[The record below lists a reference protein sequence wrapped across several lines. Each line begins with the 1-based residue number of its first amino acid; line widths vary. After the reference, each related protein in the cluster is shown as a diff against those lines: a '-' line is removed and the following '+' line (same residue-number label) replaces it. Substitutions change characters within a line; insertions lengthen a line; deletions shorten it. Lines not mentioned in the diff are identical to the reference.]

1 MAFARSIT
9 TIGGLTLVS
18 RVCGFV
24 RDMLMAATL
33 GAGPIGDAFLVAFKF
48 PNLFRRL
55 FAEGAFNA
63 AFIPLFAGKLAE
75 GGREAA
81 RAFAEEAQAV
91 LTVALVVFVALVM
104 IFMPWAMY
112 VFAPGFASDP
122 AKFDLA
128 VDLTRITMPFL
139 AFISLVSLQGA
150 VMNAIERF
158 AVAAS
163 TPTILN
169 LVMIAALLGWPLI
182 AHEPVHV
189 LAWSVTIAGVAEMLW
204 LMLALERAGMGLRWR
219 RPRLS
224 PAMKRLLIL
233 MAPVTFGAGVYQ
245 VNVMLDVVF
254 ASFLPTGAI
263 SFLYYAD
270 RVAQLPLG
278 VIGIAVGTALLP
290 RISRQIRTGLEAE
303 SIADQ
308 NRAMEGALL
317 LTLPSAVAL
326 AVAAVPITAVLF
338 ARGAFG
344 IHETTAT
351 AAALAAFSVG
361 LPAQVLVKVLSPGF
375 YAREDTSTPVKIAF
389 AAMLLNAAVALSLMP
404 FIAHVGIAVA
414 TSVAGW
420 FNAGILGW
428 ILHRRGHFV
437 ADSRL
442 KDRLVRIVGATVVMG
457 LVVALLD
464 WWLASAF
471 AGSLLAR
478 LAALCVVI
486 AAGLASFGVAA
497 LAFRA
502 AHISEVKALLK
513 R

>member
-1 MAFARSIT
+1 MAFARAIT

-18 RVCGFV
+18 RVLGFA

-33 GAGPIGDAFLVAFKF
+33 GAGPVGDAFLVAFKF

-63 AFIPLFAGKLAE
+63 AFIPLFAGRLAE
-75 GGREAA
+75 GGRESA

-91 LTVALVVFVALVM
+91 LAVALVLFVAAVT
-104 IFMPWAMY
+104 IGMPWAMY
-112 VFAPGFASDP
+112 AFAPGFAADP

-150 VMNAIERF
+150 VLNAIERF

-163 TPTILN
+163 APTVLN
-169 LVMIAALLGWPLI
+169 MIMIAALLGWPLV
-182 AHEPVHV
+182 AVEPVHV
-189 LAWSVTIAGVAEMLW
+189 LAWSVTLAGVVEMLW
-204 LMLALERAGMGLRWR
+204 LMLALEKAGMGLRWR
-219 RPRLS
+219 RPKLS
-224 PAMKRLLIL
+224 PAIKRLLVL

-263 SFLYYAD
+263 SYLYYAD

-278 VIGIAVGTALLP
+278 VIGIAIGTALLP
-290 RISRQIRTGLEAE
+290 RISRQIRTGREAE

-317 LTLPSAVAL
+317 LTLPAAAAL
-326 AVAAVPITAVLF
+326 AIAAVPITAVLF
-338 ARGAFG
+338 GRGAFG
-344 IHETTAT
+344 MDETRAT
-351 AAALAAFSVG
+351 AAALAAFAAG
-361 LPAQVLVKVLSPGF
+361 LPAQVLVKVLAPGF
-375 YAREDTSTPVKIAF
+375 YAREDTATPVKIAVF
-389 AAMLLNAAVALSLMP
+389 AMLLNAAVALSLMP

-420 FNAGILGW
+420 FNALMLW
-428 ILHRRGHFV
+428 RMLHRRGHFV
-437 ADSRL
+437 VDRRL
-442 KDRLVRIVGATVVMG
+442 KERTLRIIGATILMGAAVG
-457 LVVALLD
+457 LVDAAL
-464 WWLASAF
+464 APSF
-471 AGSLLAR
+471 AGSLGLR
-478 LAALCVVI
+478 LAALAAVI
-486 AAGLASFGVAA
+486 AAGLAAFGIAA
-497 LAFRA
+497 LALGA
-502 AHISEVKALLK
+502 AKPAEVRMLLK

>member
-1 MAFARSIT
+1 MAFARAIT

-18 RVCGFV
+18 RVLGFA

-33 GAGPIGDAFLVAFKF
+33 GAGGVGDAFLVAFKF

-91 LTVALVVFVALVM
+91 LAVVLVLFVALIM
-104 IFMPWAMY
+104 ITMPWAMY

-128 VDLTRITMPFL
+128 VHLTRITMPFL

-150 VMNAIERF
+150 VLNAIERF

-169 LVMIAALLGWPLI
+169 LVMIAALLGWPLV
-182 AHEPVHV
+182 AEAPAHV
-189 LAWSVTIAGVAEMLW
+189 LAWSVTVAGVAEMLW
-204 LMLALERAGMGLRWR
+204 LMLALEQAGMGLRWR
-219 RPRLS
+219 RPRIS
-224 PAMKRLLIL
+224 PAIKRLLVL
-233 MAPVTFGAGVYQ
+233 MAPVTLGAGVYQ

-290 RISRQIRTGLEAE
+290 RISRQIRTGKESE

-317 LTLPSAVAL
+317 LTLPAAAAL

-338 ARGAFG
+338 GRGAFG
-344 IHETTAT
+344 VHETTAT
-351 AAALAAFSVG
+351 AAALAAFAAG
-361 LPAQVLVKVLSPGF
+361 LPAQVLVKVLAPGF
-375 YAREDTSTPVKIAF
+375 YAREDTATPVKIAV
-389 AAMLLNAAVALSLMP
+389 AAMILNAAVALSSMP
-404 FIAHVGIAVA
+404 FIAHVGIAAA

-420 FNAGILGW
+420 FNALMLW
-428 ILHRRGHFV
+428 RILHRRGHFT
-437 ADSRL
+437 ADARL
-442 KDRLVRIVGATVVMG
+442 KARAVRIVGATLVMAAA
-457 LVVALLD
+457 VAGAD
-464 WWLASAF
+464 AALAPAF
-471 AGSLLAR
+471 AGMLGARLVALAVVIAVGLAAFFAAALVLGATRPAEVRKLLAR
-478 LAALCVVI
+478 
-486 AAGLASFGVAA
+486 
-497 LAFRA
+497 
-502 AHISEVKALLK
+502 
-513 R
+513 

>member
-1 MAFARSIT
+1 MAFARAIT

-18 RVCGFV
+18 RVCGFA
-24 RDMLMAATL
+24 RDMLMAAVL
-33 GAGPIGDAFLVAFKF
+33 GAGGVGDAFLVAFKF

-63 AFIPLFAGKLAE
+63 AFVPLFAGKLHD

-81 RAFAEEAQAV
+81 RAFAEEAQAM
-91 LTVALVVFVALVM
+91 LSVALVAFVAITMLA
-104 IFMPWAMY
+104 MPWAMY

-139 AFISLVSLQGA
+139 AFISIVSLQGA
-150 VMNAIERF
+150 VMNAIEKF

-169 LVMIAALLGWPLI
+169 IFMIAALLLWPYF
-182 AHEPVHV
+182 ADAPVHV
-189 LAWSVTIAGVAEMLW
+189 LAWSVTLAGVAEALW

-224 PAMKRLLIL
+224 PAIRRLLVL

-245 VNVMLDVVF
+245 VNVLLDVVF

-278 VIGIAVGTALLP
+278 VIGVAVGTALLP
-290 RISRQIRTGLEAE
+290 RISRQIRAGQEAQ

-308 NRAMEGALL
+308 NRAIEGAIL
-317 LTLPSAVAL
+317 LTLPAAIAL
-326 AVAAVPITAVLF
+326 AVAAIPITAVLF
-338 ARGAFG
+338 GRGRFG
-344 IHETTAT
+344 GDEIGAT
-351 AAALAAFSVG
+351 AAALAAFAAG

-375 YAREDTSTPVKIAF
+375 YAREDTKTPVKIALG
-389 AAMLLNAAVALSLMP
+389 AMILNAAVALSLMP
-404 FIAHVGIAVA
+404 FIAHVGIAIA

-420 FNAGILGW
+420 FNAMMLGRV
-428 ILHRRGHFV
+428 LMKRGHFA

-442 KDRLVRIVGATVVMG
+442 RARLVRIVGASIAMG
-457 LVVALLD
+457 LVVAVAD
-464 WWLASAF
+464 QMLAA
-471 AGSLLAR
+471 AWTGSLLMRVGA
-478 LAALCVVI
+478 LAIVI

-497 LAFRA
+497 LAFGATRPA
-502 AHISEVKALLK
+502 EVKSLMK

>member
-1 MAFARSIT
+1 MAFARAIT

-18 RVCGFV
+18 RVCGFA

-33 GAGPIGDAFLVAFKF
+33 GAGPVGDAFLVAFKF

-63 AFIPLFAGKLAE
+63 AFIPLFAGKLTE
-75 GGREAA
+75 GGRAAA
-81 RAFAEEAQAV
+81 RSFAEEAQAV
-91 LTVALVVFVALVM
+91 LAVTLVVFVGVVM

-112 VFAPGFASDP
+112 AFAPGFSSDP

-150 VMNAIERF
+150 VMNAIEKF

-169 LVMIAALLGWPLI
+169 LVMIAALLWWPVF

-189 LAWSVTIAGVAEMLW
+189 LAWSVTIAGVLEMLW
-204 LMLALERAGMGLRWR
+204 LMFALERAGIGLRWR
-219 RPRLS
+219 TPSLS
-224 PAMKRLLIL
+224 PAIKRLLVL

-290 RISRQIRTGLEAE
+290 RISRQIRTGKEAE
-303 SIADQ
+303 IG
-308 NRAMEGALL
+308 R
-317 LTLPSAVAL
+317 
-326 AVAAVPITAVLF
+326 
-338 ARGAFG
+338 
-344 IHETTAT
+344 
-351 AAALAAFSVG
+351 
-361 LPAQVLVKVLSPGF
+361 
-375 YAREDTSTPVKIAF
+375 
-389 AAMLLNAAVALSLMP
+389 
-404 FIAHVGIAVA
+404 AHV
-414 TSVAGW
+414 
-420 FNAGILGW
+420 
-428 ILHRRGHFV
+428 
-437 ADSRL
+437 
-442 KDRLVRIVGATVVMG
+442 
-457 LVVALLD
+457 
-464 WWLASAF
+464 
-471 AGSLLAR
+471 
-478 LAALCVVI
+478 
-486 AAGLASFGVAA
+486 
-497 LAFRA
+497 
-502 AHISEVKALLK
+502 
-513 R
+513 

>member
-1 MAFARSIT
+1 MAFARAIT

-18 RVCGFV
+18 RVCGFA

-33 GAGPIGDAFLVAFKF
+33 GAGGVGDAFLVAFKF

-63 AFIPLFAGKLAE
+63 AFVPLFAGKLAE

-91 LTVALVVFVALVM
+91 LAVTLVAFVALVM
-104 IFMPWAMY
+104 IAMPWAMY
-112 VFAPGFASDP
+112 VFAPGFANDP

-150 VMNAIERF
+150 VLNAIERF

-169 LVMIAALLGWPLI
+169 LFMIAGLLAWPLV
-182 AHEPVHV
+182 ADAPAPV

-204 LMLALERAGMGLRWR
+204 LMLALEQAGMGLRWR

-224 PAMKRLLIL
+224 PAIKRLLVL

-245 VNVMLDVVF
+245 VNVLLDVVF

-278 VIGIAVGTALLP
+278 VIGIAIGTALLP
-290 RISRQIRTGLEAE
+290 RISRQIRTGREAE

-308 NRAMEGALL
+308 NRALEGALL
-317 LTLPSAVAL
+317 LTLPAAAAL
-326 AVAAVPITAVLF
+326 AIAAEPITAVLF
-338 ARGAFG
+338 GRGAFG
-344 IHETTAT
+344 QREIAGTAW
-351 AAALAAFSVG
+351 ALAAFAAG
-361 LPAQVLVKVLSPGF
+361 LPAQVLVKVLAPGF
-375 YAREDTSTPVKIAF
+375 YAREDTATPVKIAL

-420 FNAGILGW
+420 FNAIMLGHILAK
-428 ILHRRGHFV
+428 RGHFT
-437 ADSRL
+437 ADARL
-442 KDRLVRIVGATVVMG
+442 KSRSLRILGATAVMGGVVAGIDAWLSASFAASLATRLV
-457 LVVALLD
+457 ALI
-464 WWLASAF
+464 A
-471 AGSLLAR
+471 
-478 LAALCVVI
+478 VI
-486 AAGLASFGVAA
+486 AAGLAAFGIAA
-497 LAFRA
+497 LAFGA
-502 AHISEVKALLK
+502 TKPAEVKALLK

>member
-1 MAFARSIT
+1 
-9 TIGGLTLVS
+9 
-18 RVCGFV
+18 
-24 RDMLMAATL
+24 MLA
-33 GAGPIGDAFLVAFKF
+33 
-48 PNLFRRL
+48 
-55 FAEGAFNA
+55 
-63 AFIPLFAGKLAE
+63 
-75 GGREAA
+75 
-81 RAFAEEAQAV
+81 
-91 LTVALVVFVALVM
+91 
-104 IFMPWAMY
+104 MPWAMY

-139 AFISLVSLQGA
+139 AFISIVSLQGA
-150 VMNAIERF
+150 VMNAIEKF

-169 LVMIAALLGWPLI
+169 IFMIAALLLWPYF
-182 AHEPVHV
+182 ADAPVHV
-189 LAWSVTIAGVAEMLW
+189 LAWSVTLAGVAEALW

-224 PAMKRLLIL
+224 PAIRRLLVL

-245 VNVMLDVVF
+245 VNVLLDVVF

-278 VIGIAVGTALLP
+278 VIGVAVGTALLP
-290 RISRQIRTGLEAE
+290 RISRQIRAGQEAQ

-308 NRAMEGALL
+308 NRAIEGAIL
-317 LTLPSAVAL
+317 LTLPAAIAL
-326 AVAAVPITAVLF
+326 AVAAIPITAVLF
-338 ARGAFG
+338 GRGRFG
-344 IHETTAT
+344 GDEIGAT
-351 AAALAAFSVG
+351 AAALAAFAAG

-375 YAREDTSTPVKIAF
+375 YAREDTKTPVKIALG
-389 AAMLLNAAVALSLMP
+389 AMTLNAAVALSLMP
-404 FIAHVGIAVA
+404 FIAHVGIAIA

-420 FNAGILGW
+420 FNAMMLGRV
-428 ILHRRGHFV
+428 LMKRGHFA

-442 KDRLVRIVGATVVMG
+442 RARLVRIVGASIAMG
-457 LVVALLD
+457 LVVAVAD
-464 WWLASAF
+464 QMLAA
-471 AGSLLAR
+471 AWTGSLLMRVGA
-478 LAALCVVI
+478 LAIVI

-497 LAFRA
+497 LAFGATRPA
-502 AHISEVKALLK
+502 EVKSLMK

>member
-1 MAFARSIT
+1 MAFARAIT

-18 RVCGFV
+18 RICGFA
-24 RDMLMAATL
+24 RDMLMAAVL
-33 GAGPIGDAFLVAFKF
+33 GAGGVGDAFLVAFKF

-63 AFIPLFAGKLAE
+63 AFVPLFAGKLAE
-75 GGREAA
+75 GGRDAA

-91 LTVALVVFVALVM
+91 LAVALVVFVAATM
-104 IFMPWAMY
+104 IAMPWAMY

-139 AFISLVSLQGA
+139 AFISIVSLQGA

-169 LVMIAALLGWPLI
+169 LFMIAALLLWPTM
-182 AHEPVHV
+182 ADAPVHV
-189 LAWSVTIAGVAEMLW
+189 LAWSVTLAGVAEMLW

-224 PAMKRLLIL
+224 PQIKRLLVL

-245 VNVMLDVVF
+245 VNVLLDVVF

-290 RISRQIRTGLEAE
+290 RISRQIRTGQEAQ
-303 SIADQ
+303 SMVDQ
-308 NRAMEGALL
+308 NRAIEGALL
-317 LTLPSAVAL
+317 LTLPAAVAL
-326 AVAAVPITAVLF
+326 AVAALPITAVLF
-338 ARGAFG
+338 GRGAFG
-344 IHETTAT
+344 THETNAT
-351 AAALAAFSVG
+351 AAALAAFAAG
-361 LPAQVLVKVLSPGF
+361 LPAQVLVKVLAPGF
-375 YAREDTSTPVKIAF
+375 YAREDTKTPVKIAL
-389 AAMLLNAAVALSLMP
+389 AALFLNAAVAIALMP
-404 FIAHVGIAVA
+404 FIAHVGIAIA
-414 TSVAGW
+414 TSVSGW
-420 FNAGILGW
+420 FNAAMLGRILV
-428 ILHRRGHFV
+428 RRGHF
-437 ADSRL
+437 ATDARL
-442 KDRLVRIVGATVVMG
+442 RERLVRIAGATIAMG
-457 LVVALLD
+457 LVVAAADQLL
-464 WWLASAF
+464 SAAW
-471 AGSLLAR
+471 AGSLVLR
-478 LAALCVVI
+478 VGALTLVI
-486 AAGLASFGVAA
+486 ALGLASFGLAA
-497 LAFRA
+497 LAFGA
-502 AHISEVKALLK
+502 AKPAEVKALMK

>member
-18 RVCGFV
+18 RVCGFA

-33 GAGPIGDAFLVAFKF
+33 GAGPVSDAFLVAFKF

-63 AFIPLFAGKLAE
+63 AFIPLFAGKLTD

-81 RAFAEEAQAV
+81 RSFAEEAQAV
-91 LTVALVVFVALVM
+91 LAVVLIVFVALTM

-112 VFAPGFASDP
+112 VFAPGFSPDP

-139 AFISLVSLQGA
+139 AFISIVSLQGA
-150 VMNAIERF
+150 VMNAIEKF

-169 LVMIAALLGWPLI
+169 LVMIAALLGWPVI
-182 AHEPVHV
+182 AKEPVHI
-189 LAWSVTIAGVAEMLW
+189 LSWSVTLAGFLEMLW
-204 LMLALERAGMGLRWR
+204 LMFALERAGMGLRWR
-219 RPRLS
+219 KPTLS
-224 PAMKRLLIL
+224 PAIKRLLVL

-278 VIGIAVGTALLP
+278 VIGIAIGTALLP
-290 RISRQIRTGLEAE
+290 RISRQIRTGREAE

-317 LTLPSAVAL
+317 LTLPAAVAL

-338 ARGAFG
+338 GRGKFG
-344 IHETTAT
+344 LDEIDAT
-351 AAALAAFSVG
+351 AGALAAFSVG

-375 YAREDTSTPVKIAF
+375 YAREDTKTPVKIAL
-389 AAMLLNAAVALSLMP
+389 AAMILNAVVALSSMP

-420 FNAGILGW
+420 FNAGMLGW
-428 ILHRRGHFV
+428 LLHRRGHFV
-437 ADSRL
+437 ADARL
-442 KDRLVRIVGATVVMG
+442 RDRTWRIVGATVVMG
-457 LVVALLD
+457 VVVAVADYL
-464 WWLASAF
+464 LASSF
-471 AGSLLAR
+471 VGSLTVRLLA
-478 LAALCVVI
+478 LTIVIAVGLISFGAAALV
-486 AAGLASFGVAA
+486 L
-497 LAFRA
+497 RA
-502 AHISEVKALLK
+502 THVSEVRALLK

>member
-1 MAFARSIT
+1 MAFARAIT

-18 RVCGFV
+18 RVFGFA
-24 RDMLMAATL
+24 RDMLMAAVL
-33 GAGPIGDAFLVAFKF
+33 GAGGVGDAFLVAFKF

-63 AFIPLFAGKLAE
+63 AFVPLFAGKLHD

-91 LTVALVVFVALVM
+91 LAVALVAFVAVVM
-104 IFMPWAMY
+104 IAMPWAMY

-139 AFISLVSLQGA
+139 AFISIVSLQGA
-150 VMNAIERF
+150 VTNAIERF

-169 LVMIAALLGWPLI
+169 LVMIAALLLWPYF
-182 AHEPVHV
+182 ADEPVHV
-189 LAWSVTIAGVAEMLW
+189 LAWSVTLAGVAEVLW

-224 PAMKRLLIL
+224 PAIKRLLVL

-245 VNVMLDVVF
+245 VNVLLDVVF

-290 RISRQIRTGLEAE
+290 RISRQIRSGQEAQ

-308 NRAMEGALL
+308 NRAIEGAIL
-317 LTLPSAVAL
+317 LTLPAAVAL
-326 AVAAVPITAVLF
+326 AVAALPITAVLF
-338 ARGAFG
+338 GRGRFG
-344 IHETTAT
+344 AGEIDAT
-351 AAALAAFSVG
+351 AMALAAFAAG

-375 YAREDTSTPVKIAF
+375 YAREDTRTPVKIALG
-389 AAMLLNAAVALSLMP
+389 AMILNAVVALSLMP
-404 FIAHVGIAVA
+404 FIAHVGIAIA

-420 FNAGILGW
+420 FNAFMLGRM
-428 ILHRRGHFV
+428 LMRRGHFA
-437 ADSRL
+437 ADARL
-442 KDRLVRIVGATVVMG
+442 KERLVRIVGASIAMG
-457 LVVALLD
+457 LVVAVADQMLG
-464 WWLASAF
+464 WAWT
-471 AGSLLAR
+471 GSLLMR
-478 LAALCVVI
+478 VSALGIVI
-486 AAGLASFGVAA
+486 AAGLASFGLAA
-497 LAFRA
+497 LAFGATKPAEVRA
-502 AHISEVKALLK
+502 LMK

>member
-18 RVCGFV
+18 RVCGFA

-33 GAGPIGDAFLVAFKF
+33 GAGPVGDAFLVAFKF

-63 AFIPLFAGKLAE
+63 AFIPLFAGKLTE
-75 GGREAA
+75 GGRNAA

-91 LTVALVVFVALVM
+91 LAVVLVLFVGLTV

-112 VFAPGFASDP
+112 VFAPGFSSDP

-139 AFISLVSLQGA
+139 AFISIVSLQGA
-150 VMNAIERF
+150 VMNAIEKF

-169 LVMIAALLGWPLI
+169 LVMIAALIGWPVI
-182 AHEPVHV
+182 AKEPVHV
-189 LAWSVTIAGVAEMLW
+189 LSWSVTLAGFLEMLW
-204 LMLALERAGMGLRWR
+204 LMFALERAGMGLRWR
-219 RPRLS
+219 KPALS

-278 VIGIAVGTALLP
+278 VIGIAIGTALLP
-290 RISRQIRTGLEAE
+290 RISRQIRTGQEAE
-303 SIADQ
+303 STADQ

-317 LTLPSAVAL
+317 LTLPAAVAL

-338 ARGAFG
+338 GRGKFG
-344 IHETTAT
+344 TGEISAT
-351 AAALAAFSVG
+351 AAALAAFSAG

-375 YAREDTSTPVKIAF
+375 YAREDTKTPVKIAL
-389 AAMLLNAAVALSLMP
+389 AAMILNAVVALSTMP

-420 FNAGILGW
+420 FNAAMLGW
-428 ILHRRGHFV
+428 LLHRRGHFI
-437 ADSRL
+437 ADARL
-442 KDRLVRIVGATVVMG
+442 RNRTVRIVGATIVMG
-457 LVVALLD
+457 VVVA
-464 WWLASAF
+464 F
-471 AGSLLAR
+471 ADHLLATSFSGTLTAR
-478 LAALCVVI
+478 LIALTIVI
-486 AAGLASFGVAA
+486 AAGLVSFGVAA
-497 LAFRA
+497 LALGATRITEA
-502 AHISEVKALLK
+502 KALLA